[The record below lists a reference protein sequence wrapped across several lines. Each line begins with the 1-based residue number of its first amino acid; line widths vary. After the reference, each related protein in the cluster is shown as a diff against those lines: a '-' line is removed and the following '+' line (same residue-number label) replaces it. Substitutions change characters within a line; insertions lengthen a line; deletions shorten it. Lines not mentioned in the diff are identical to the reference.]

1 MALQFIETFIYIYK
15 HLKTSD
21 IFGAL
26 ISLLGLITDEFVWV
40 FFHQHQKAI
49 LSKTR
54 LISKINGYVRMVR
67 FCEEVLDPERDFFL
81 NT

>member
-1 MALQFIETFIYIYK
+1 MALQFIETFIYIYIYILK

-40 FFHQHQKAI
+40 FFHQKAI

-67 FCEEVLDPERDFFL
+67 FCEEVLDPERDFF
-81 NT
+81 